1 MFDRGASLVEFA
13 LVMPLL
19 LLLLFGVIEFA
30 WLFTQNL
37 DVRHGAREA
46 ARLIA
51 VNYPEG
57 PVFPTPSP
65 TSSTQTD
72 DIIAEVCNRM
82 TSADDVRITLQ
93 SSGGV
98 GDAAVAE
105 VFADAYSLTNF
116 LGWAIPDDLVLS
128 SRVEIRVEQPA
139 GWVSVTEQACP

>member
-1 MFDRGASLVEFA
+1 M
-13 LVMPLL
+13 VMPLL

-51 VNYPEG
+51 VNYPDG
-57 PVFPTPSP
+57 PVFPAPSP
-65 TSSTQTD
+65 TDATQTD
-72 DIIAEVCNRM
+72 EIVAEVCSRM
-82 TSADDVRITLQ
+82 TSARDVRITLQ

-98 GDAAVAE
+98 GDPAVAE

-116 LGWAIPDDLVLS
+116 FDWAIPEDMVLS

-139 GWVSVTEQACP
+139 GWASVTEQPCP